1 VTGHRITCGIAAR
14 DNHRMTSRGML
25 RRTFFKTVPALGL
38 LTACSKSARIKLALN
53 WKPEPEFGGFF
64 AAPYS
69 KHGLDVEIL
78 PGGAGTPTVQMVGA
92 GSVDFGIVSA
102 DEVVLARSHGND
114 VVALFAV
121 FQDSP
126 AGIMAHASR
135 NLTSIGDVLK
145 GGTIALQSG
154 LPFARLLER
163 KFGFSHVKVV
173 PSPGGD
179 ITAFLND
186 EKFAQQCYLTSEPI
200 AARRKGVSVK
210 VFAVS
215 EIGYNP
221 YTTVLAVSGESL
233 RKNPDRAKAMVAAVR
248 EGWRSYLDDPKAVNQ
263 QMNQLNPTM
272 DAETFAEVAEA
283 QKPFIETDATRR
295 NGLGTMSRERW
306 QTLIGQFKELGDISQ
321 TIPAEEC
328 FRVL

>member
-1 VTGHRITCGIAAR
+1 
-14 DNHRMTSRGML
+14 MPSRPIL
-25 RRTFFKTVPALGL
+25 RRTFLKAVPALAILASCGKS
-38 LTACSKSARIKLALN
+38 SKIKLALN
-53 WKPEPEFGGFF
+53 WKPEPEFGGFY

-102 DEVVLARSHGND
+102 DEIVLARSHGND

-121 FQDSP
+121 YQDNP

-135 NLTSIGDVLK
+135 NLTTIGDVFK
-145 GGTIALQSG
+145 DGTVALQSG
-154 LPFARLLER
+154 LPYARLLEK

-173 PSPGGD
+173 PSPNGD
-179 ITAFLND
+179 ITSFLND

-210 VFAVS
+210 TFAIS

-221 YTTVLAVSGESL
+221 YSTVLATSGESL
-233 RKNPDRAKAMVAAVR
+233 RKNPDTAKAMVAAVR
-248 EGWRSYLDDPKAVNQ
+248 EGWRAYLDDSKPANQ
-263 QMNQLNPTM
+263 EMNKLNPSM
-272 DAETFAEVAEA
+272 DAATFAEVAEV

-295 NGLGTMSRERW
+295 NGLGIMSKERW
-306 QTLIGQFKELGDISQ
+306 ETLIAQFKELGDISQ
-321 TIPAEEC
+321 TIPADDC
-328 FRVL
+328 FRTM

>member
-1 VTGHRITCGIAAR
+1 MLSHRL
-14 DNHRMTSRGML
+14 L
-25 RRTFFKTVPALGL
+25 RRTFLKTAPALGL
-38 LTACSKSARIKLALN
+38 LTACGKSARIKLALN
-53 WKPEPEFGGFF
+53 WKPEPEFGGFY

-69 KHGLDVEIL
+69 KHGLDVDIL
-78 PGGAGTPTVQMVGA
+78 PGGAGTPTVQMIGA
-92 GSVDFGIVSA
+92 GSVDFGIVTA
-102 DEVVLARSHGND
+102 DEIILARSHGND

-121 FQDSP
+121 YQDSP
-126 AGIMAHASR
+126 TGIMVHASR
-135 NLTSIGDVLK
+135 NPTSIGDVLK
-145 GGTIALQSG
+145 EGTIALQSG
-154 LPFARLLER
+154 LPYARLMER

-179 ITAFLND
+179 ITSFLND

-200 AARRKGVSVK
+200 AARRKGAAVK

-215 EIGYNP
+215 DIGYNP

-248 EGWRSYLDDPKAVNQ
+248 DGWRAYLDDPKAANQ

-272 DAETFAEVAEA
+272 DAQTFAEVAEV
-283 QKPFIETDATRR
+283 QKPLIETEATRR
-295 NGLGTMSRERW
+295 DGLGTMSRERW
-306 QTLIGQFKELGDISQ
+306 ETLIGQFKELGDISQ

-328 FRVL
+328 FRLL

>member
-1 VTGHRITCGIAAR
+1 MTR
-14 DNHRMTSRGML
+14 DNHSVTPRRML
-25 RRTFFKTVPALGL
+25 RRSFLKAAPALAL
-38 LTACSKSARIKLALN
+38 LTSCRKSAAIKLALN
-53 WKPEPEFGGFF
+53 WKPEPEFGGFYS
-64 AAPYS
+64 APYS
-69 KHGLDVEIL
+69 KHGLDVRIL

-126 AGIMAHASR
+126 TGIMAHASR
-135 NLTSIGDVLK
+135 NLKSIGDVLK
-145 GGTIALQSG
+145 DGTIALQSG

-173 PSPGGD
+173 PSPSGD
-179 ITAFLND
+179 ITSFLND
-186 EKFAQQCYLTSEPI
+186 ENFAQQCFLTSEPI
-200 AARRKGVSVK
+200 AARRKGASVK

-215 EIGYNP
+215 EIGYDP
-221 YTTVLAVSGESL
+221 YATVLAVSGDSL
-233 RKNPDRAKAMVAAVR
+233 RKDPDRAKAMVAAVR
-248 EGWRSYLDDPKAVNQ
+248 EGWRAYLDDPNPANQ

-272 DAETFAEVAEA
+272 DPETFAEVARV
-283 QKPFIETDATRR
+283 QKPFIETDVTRR
-295 NGLGTMSRERW
+295 SGLGTMSRDRW
-306 QTLIGQFKELGDISQ
+306 ETLIRQFKELGDISR

-328 FRVL
+328 FRLL

>member
-1 VTGHRITCGIAAR
+1 
-14 DNHRMTSRGML
+14 ML